1 MLFPAPSV
9 RAEAELLKKAYTFK
23 LPTLGFKV
31 QVVVAVMPVL
41 PGFAALPAVR
51 LKLTALAESV
61 SVTDWLSTAFS
72 VIVLAAELI
81 TCAPDAAASAM
92 TMMAQQPKNP
102 TSFVRRRI
110 AVSLARPVSFGRE
123 FSPAPSCQNHVRKIT
138 ELLAPECSAFL
149 YK

>member
-61 SVTDWLSTAFS
+61 SVTDWLRTAFS

-81 TCAPDAAASAM
+81 TCAWDVPARAII
-92 TMMAQQPKNP
+92 MMAPQPKILTN
-102 TSFVRRRI
+102 FVPRRM
-110 AVSLARPVSFGRE
+110 AVSLARPDSFGAGVQPR
-123 FSPAPSCQNHVRKIT
+123 PKP
-138 ELLAPECSAFL
+138 P
-149 YK
+149 